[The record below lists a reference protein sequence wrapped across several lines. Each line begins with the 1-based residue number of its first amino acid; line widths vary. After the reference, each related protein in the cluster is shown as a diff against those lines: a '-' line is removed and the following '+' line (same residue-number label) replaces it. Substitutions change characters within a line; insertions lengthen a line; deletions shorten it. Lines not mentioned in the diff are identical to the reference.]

1 MILALIADAAAG
13 ISPEAV
19 GTILG
24 VALGSSGTWWMVKGR
39 KAPQQ
44 SDDPQRFLMEDKYA
58 TREEV
63 AELKALQA
71 KTTDDMHK
79 RLNGIT
85 VKLFESLRPT
95 PELSFAVRE
104 YGCEAGITIKLN
116 DMSGTLTLMIDIL
129 KTRKSL

>member
-1 MILALIADAAAG
+1 MMLNLIADAAAG

-24 VALGSSGTWWMVKGR
+24 VALGSSGTWWVVKGR

-44 SDDPQRFLMEDKYA
+44 SDDPQRYVMEDKYA
-58 TREEV
+58 PREEV
-63 AELKALQA
+63 AELKALHA

-79 RLNGIT
+79 RLN
-85 VKLFESLRPT
+85 S
-95 PELSFAVRE
+95 
-104 YGCEAGITIKLN
+104 ITIKLN
-116 DMSGTLTLMIDIL
+116 EMSGTLKLMIDIL

>member
-1 MILALIADAAAG
+1 MMLNLIADAAAG

-24 VALGSSGTWWMVKGR
+24 VGTWWVVKGR

-63 AELKALQA
+63 AELKALHA

-79 RLNGIT
+79 RLN
-85 VKLFESLRPT
+85 S
-95 PELSFAVRE
+95 
-104 YGCEAGITIKLN
+104 ITIKLN
-116 DMSGTLTLMIDIL
+116 EMSGTLKLMIDIL

>member
-1 MILALIADAAAG
+1 MMLNLIADAAAG

-24 VALGSSGTWWMVKGR
+24 VALGSSGTWWVVKGR

-58 TREEV
+58 TREEL
-63 AELKALQA
+63 AELKALHA

-79 RLNGIT
+79 RLN
-85 VKLFESLRPT
+85 S
-95 PELSFAVRE
+95 
-104 YGCEAGITIKLN
+104 ITIKLN
-116 DMSGTLTLMIDIL
+116 EMSGTLKLMIDIL
-129 KTRKSL
+129 KTRKTL

>member
-1 MILALIADAAAG
+1 MMLNLIADAAAG

-24 VALGSSGTWWMVKGR
+24 VALGSGIWWVVKGR

-63 AELKALQA
+63 AELKALHA

-79 RLNGIT
+79 RLN
-85 VKLFESLRPT
+85 S
-95 PELSFAVRE
+95 
-104 YGCEAGITIKLN
+104 ITIKLN
-116 DMSGTLTLMIDIL
+116 EMSGTLKLMIDIL
-129 KTRKSL
+129 KTRKTL

>member
-1 MILALIADAAAG
+1 MMLNLIADAAAG

-24 VALGSSGTWWMVKGR
+24 VALGSSGTWWVVKGR

-63 AELKALQA
+63 YP
-71 KTTDDMHK
+71 
-79 RLNGIT
+79 G
-85 VKLFESLRPT
+85 
-95 PELSFAVRE
+95 
-104 YGCEAGITIKLN
+104 
-116 DMSGTLTLMIDIL
+116 
-129 KTRKSL
+129 

>member
-1 MILALIADAAAG
+1 MMLNLIADAAAG

-24 VALGSSGTWWMVKGR
+24 VALGSSGTWWVVKGR

-58 TREEV
+58 TREE
-63 AELKALQA
+63 LKALHA

-79 RLNGIT
+79 RLN
-85 VKLFESLRPT
+85 S
-95 PELSFAVRE
+95 
-104 YGCEAGITIKLN
+104 ITIKLN
-116 DMSGTLTLMIDIL
+116 EMSGTLKLMIDIL

>member
-1 MILALIADAAAG
+1 MMLNLIADAAAG

-24 VALGSSGTWWMVKGR
+24 VALGSSGTWWVVKGR
-39 KAPQQ
+39 KAPQK
-44 SDDPQRFLMEDKYA
+44 SDNPQRFLMDDKYA

-63 AELKALQA
+63 AELKALHA

-79 RLNGIT
+79 RLN
-85 VKLFESLRPT
+85 S
-95 PELSFAVRE
+95 
-104 YGCEAGITIKLN
+104 ITIKLN
-116 DMSGTLTLMIDIL
+116 EMSGTLKLMIDIL

>member
-1 MILALIADAAAG
+1 MMLNLIADAAAG
-13 ISPEAV
+13 IPPEAV
-19 GTILG
+19 GIILG
-24 VALGSSGTWWMVKGR
+24 SALASSATWYVTRGR
-39 KAPQQ
+39 KSSQQ
-44 SDDPQRFLMEDKYA
+44 SDDSRRRVYLEDKFA

-85 VKLFESLRPT
+85 VKLNE
-95 PELSFAVRE
+95 
-104 YGCEAGITIKLN
+104 
-116 DMSGTLTLMIDIL
+116 MSGTLTLMIDIL

>member
-1 MILALIADAAAG
+1 
-13 ISPEAV
+13 
-19 GTILG
+19 
-24 VALGSSGTWWMVKGR
+24 MVKGR

-63 AELKALQA
+63 AELKALHA

-79 RLNGIT
+79 RLN
-85 VKLFESLRPT
+85 S
-95 PELSFAVRE
+95 
-104 YGCEAGITIKLN
+104 ITIKLN
-116 DMSGTLTLMIDIL
+116 EMSGTLKLMIDIL

>member
-1 MILALIADAAAG
+1 MMLNLIADAAAG

-24 VALGSSGTWWMVKGR
+24 VALGSCGTWWVVKGR

-58 TREEV
+58 PREEV
-63 AELKALQA
+63 AELKALHA

-79 RLNGIT
+79 RLN
-85 VKLFESLRPT
+85 S
-95 PELSFAVRE
+95 
-104 YGCEAGITIKLN
+104 ITIKLN
-116 DMSGTLTLMIDIL
+116 EMSGTLKLMIDIL
-129 KTRKSL
+129 KTRKTL

>member
-1 MILALIADAAAG
+1 MMLNLIADAAAG

-24 VALGSSGTWWMVKGR
+24 VALGSSGTWGVVKGR

-63 AELKALQA
+63 AELKALHA

-79 RLNGIT
+79 RLN
-85 VKLFESLRPT
+85 S
-95 PELSFAVRE
+95 
-104 YGCEAGITIKLN
+104 ITIKLN
-116 DMSGTLTLMIDIL
+116 EMSGTLKLMIDIL